1 MSLTTIRV
9 SPARSPRPRGATRL
23 LCAGLAG
30 LLLSASVTLA
40 QTKAPAD
47 FPLLETTIADVHA
60 AFKARKLTARQL
72 VQMYLDRIEAYDL
85 KGPAI
90 KCIVTVNPQALEEAD
105 RLDAE
110 FAKTGEFVGPM
121 HGIPVL
127 VKDEIDTAGMPTT
140 QGTVMF
146 KDYRPPLDAFAV
158 ARLRTAGAIM
168 LAKTTLSEF
177 AGGDTYSALTG
188 NSRNPYALDRTVGG
202 SSGGS
207 GGALAANF
215 GTIAIG
221 EETSSSLKRPAAWGA
236 LAGMRPTPGLISR
249 TGMWD
254 GHPVPTAQMG
264 PMTRTV
270 TDLAKMMDIM
280 VGYDPEDPI
289 TALGVMHT
297 PKTYTAALDKA
308 ALKGAR
314 IGVLREPVGGGSRP
328 DSDDF
333 KKVDA
338 LFQKALA
345 DLQAAGATL
354 VDIVI
359 PDMKELMSKRGSD
372 PSRNEEALRV
382 YLARNPNSEF
392 KDRADINKHPAMPT
406 SFKAMQAAWR
416 AANPG
421 AGGGRGEF
429 GGAGYG
435 GSGRGLGERGAP
447 DPARILEGQRA
458 REQLLQNMA
467 KVMADARVT
476 AIALKAVE
484 HQPTL
489 IEDATTPPFRS
500 NGGVVSINT
509 FMIHTP
515 IITVPMGFTTDRIP
529 AGLAFLGL
537 PFSDAHLITLAYAYE
552 QATRHRRPPAST
564 PPLPS
569 SALTMK

>member
-1 MSLTTIRV
+1 MPLLTTHHRSIRQSRLPV
-9 SPARSPRPRGATRL
+9 SARL
-23 LCAGLAG
+23 LRAGLAS

-40 QTKAPAD
+40 QTKASTE
-47 FPLLETTIADVHA
+47 FQVLETTIADVHA
-60 AFKARKLTARQL
+60 AFKAKKLTARQL
-72 VQMYLDRIEAYDL
+72 TQMYLDRIAAYDL

-90 KCIVTVNPQALEEAD
+90 KCIVSVNPQALAD
-105 RLDAE
+105 ADKLDAA
-110 FAKTGEFVGPM
+110 FAKTGQFVGPM

-127 VKDEIDTAGMPTT
+127 IKDEIDVAGMATT

-146 KDYRPPLDAFAV
+146 KDYITPLDSFVV
-158 ARLRTAGAIM
+158 AKLRAAGAIIF
-168 LAKTTLSEF
+168 AKTTLSEF

-215 GTIAIG
+215 GTIALG

-236 LAGMRPTPGLISR
+236 LAGMRPTPGLVSR

-270 TDLAKMMDIM
+270 TDLAKLMDIM
-280 VGYDPEDPI
+280 VAYDPEDPI
-289 TALGVMHT
+289 TAYGVQHT
-297 PKTYTAALDKA
+297 PKTYTASLDKA
-308 ALKGAR
+308 ALKGTR
-314 IGVLREPVGGGSRP
+314 IGVLRESVGSSSRP

-345 DLQAAGATL
+345 DLKASGAIL

-372 PSRNEEALRV
+372 SSRNEEALRV
-382 YLARNPNSEF
+382 YLARNPNSPF
-392 KDRADINKHPAMPT
+392 KNRADINAHPANAT
-406 SFKAMQAAWR
+406 SFKGMQAAWR
-416 AANPG
+416 AANPT
-421 AGGGRGEF
+421 AGTGRGEF

-458 REQLLQNMA
+458 REQLMQNMA
-467 KVMADARVT
+467 KAMADAGVV

-489 IEDATTPPFRS
+489 IEEATTPPYKS

-515 IITVPMGFTTDRIP
+515 IITVPMGFSTDGIP

-537 PFSDAHLITLAYAYE
+537 PFSDTTLIKLAYAYE
-552 QATRHRRPPAST
+552 QATHHRKPPAST
-564 PPLPS
+564 PPLPA
-569 SALTMK
+569 SATAN